1 MSNSEKLFK
10 KIMVDTCFLTRYE
23 FWEVDGIL
31 FEELFRSIVLA
42 LGCVFLIVVF
52 MLANITG
59 AVLVLLC
66 VIFTLVDVMGF
77 MYFWGLTV
85 DTTTSML
92 LIVCIGLSVDYAAHI
107 AHGFL
112 EEAEPEGDETR
123 LQKNRARSQQTL
135 TT

>member
-31 FEELFRSIVLA
+31 SEELFRSIVLA

-85 DTTTSML
+85 DTTTSM
-92 LIVCIGLSVDYAAHI
+92 VCIGLSVDYAAHI

-112 EEAEPEGDETR
+112 EEVEPEGNETR
-123 LQKNRARSQQTL
+123 PQKNRARSQQTL
-135 TT
+135 TK

>member
-1 MSNSEKLFK
+1 M
-10 KIMVDTCFLTRYE
+10 
-23 FWEVDGIL
+23 EVDGIL
-31 FEELFRSIVLA
+31 SEELFRSIVLA

-135 TT
+135 TK

>member
-1 MSNSEKLFK
+1 MIYILF
-10 KIMVDTCFLTRYE
+10 FRYE

-31 FEELFRSIVLA
+31 SVELYRSIILA
-42 LGCVFLIVVF
+42 LVCVFFIVIF
-52 MLANITG
+52 MLANIT
-59 AVLVLLC
+59 AAILVLLC

-112 EEAEPEGDETR
+112 EEVV
-123 LQKNRARSQQTL
+123 LL
-135 TT
+135 LLLLLLILLMLLLLLLLLLL

>member
-1 MSNSEKLFK
+1 MDINYINLSSVVCDPRDGLDAKLTEKLFK
-10 KIMVDTCFLTRYE
+10 KIMVDPWFLTRYE

-112 EEAEPEGDETR
+112 EV
-123 LQKNRARSQQTL
+123 
-135 TT
+135 

>member
-1 MSNSEKLFK
+1 M
-10 KIMVDTCFLTRYE
+10 
-23 FWEVDGIL
+23 
-31 FEELFRSIVLA
+31 ELYRSIILA
-42 LGCVFLIVVF
+42 LVCVFFIVIF
-52 MLANITG
+52 MLANIT
-59 AVLVLLC
+59 AAILVLLC

-112 EEAEPEGDETR
+112 EEAEPEGEESR
-123 LQKNRARSQQTL
+123 LQKNRARAQQTL
-135 TT
+135 TK